1 MTPTT
6 KIILGALAT
15 TAIAWWLHGPMGF
28 GERCAAK
35 APAAEVAVPAAVP
48 AATVTPE
55 AVVNCQKNVDAVV
68 TGKSIHFITSK
79 AAIAPDSKDL
89 LDSIGTALKDCA
101 GTTTEIAGHTDR
113 VGDADMNLKLSQAR
127 ADAVKAALVERG
139 VAADR
144 LSAKGY
150 GETQPTNAAGPE
162 ENQAD
167 RRTEFHV
174 SQAAEPAPAASAA
187 N

>member
-15 TAIAWWLHGPMGF
+15 TAIAWWLNGPMGF

-35 APAAEVAVPAAVP
+35 APVAEVAAPVAAPA
-48 AATVTPE
+48 TPE
-55 AVVNCQKNVDAVV
+55 AVVNCQKNVDAVI
-68 TGKSIHFITSK
+68 TGKSIHFVTSK
-79 AAIAPDSKDL
+79 AAIAGDSKEL
-89 LDSIGTALKDCA
+89 LDAIGTALKDCA

-113 VGDADMNLKLSQAR
+113 VGDAGMNLSLSQAR
-127 ADAVKAALVERG
+127 ADAVKAALVDRG

-144 LSAKGY
+144 LSAKGF
-150 GETQPTNAAGPE
+150 GETQPTNPTGPE
-162 ENQAD
+162 DNQAD

-174 SQAAEPAPAASAA
+174 SQAAEPASAASAA